1 MRWAA
6 RFDRAVALR
15 LQLLATEAVEVTRLI
30 LVLVAVAVQAFA
42 AGSFLTPPVISSL
55 SADPIACSSDD
66 LDDGDAAI
74 DAYGNDVSS
83 AVAEYLPDCRDG
95 SYEVHSPQTELAH
108 LAAPES

>member
-1 MRWAA
+1 
-6 RFDRAVALR
+6 
-15 LQLLATEAVEVTRLI
+15 VTRLI

-55 SADPIACSSDD
+55 SADPISCSSDD